1 MKALVHP
8 LVEASR
14 DHFIARQQQKG
25 ELLCVLDI
33 PLLFEKKLEKHCDL
47 VVVVSAPAEQQRKRV
62 LARKDMTAEK
72 FTAILA
78 KQVSLT

>member
-1 MKALVHP
+1 M
-8 LVEASR
+8 
-14 DHFIARQQQKG
+14 
-25 ELLCVLDI
+25 LDI

-78 KQVSLT
+78 KQVTLT